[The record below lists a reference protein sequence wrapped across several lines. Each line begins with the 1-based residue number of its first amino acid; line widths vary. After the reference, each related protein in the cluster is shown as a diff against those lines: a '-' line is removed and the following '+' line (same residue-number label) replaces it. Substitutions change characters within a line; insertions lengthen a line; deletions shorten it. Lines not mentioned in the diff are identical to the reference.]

1 MSLEMNVVLYML
13 AEVRKQLFHASAKCQ
28 LKYATEDESSVI
40 FYAWQIST
48 DAEMDQLQGQSGSL
62 TGHYQSDQ
70 PISTL
75 AKRWKNQKKSISS
88 SQLMMTSDTNLKN
101 SNYES
106 IQI

>member
-13 AEVRKQLFHASAKCQ
+13 AEVRKQLFHASAKCH
-28 LKYATEDESSVI
+28 LMHATEGERSVI
-40 FYAWQIST
+40 FYAYQIST